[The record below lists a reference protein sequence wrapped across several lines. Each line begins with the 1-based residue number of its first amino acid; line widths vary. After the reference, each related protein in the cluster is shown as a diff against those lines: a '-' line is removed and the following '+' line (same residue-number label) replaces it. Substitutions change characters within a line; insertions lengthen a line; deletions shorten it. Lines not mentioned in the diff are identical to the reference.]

1 MRILVTNDDGID
13 APGIHALAE
22 ALAEL
27 GDVVVSAPDGN
38 RSASAHSLTLDH
50 PLRIQQ
56 VRPGWFACDGT
67 PADCVH
73 VALNGF
79 LRDERPLLVVAGI
92 NAGGNL
98 GQDITY
104 SGTVMAALEATLL
117 GVPAFA
123 VSVDARTQIDYSG
136 AVAMATRVARRVL
149 ANGLPPTVLLNLNV
163 PSASPEQI
171 KGIKLTR
178 QGRRLYGDEIDER
191 MDPRGREYYWIGGQ
205 ELGFEQIDGSDMV
218 AVRQGFASLT
228 PISADLTDHSYLEK
242 MMDQSW

>member
-1 MRILVTNDDGID
+1 
-13 APGIHALAE
+13 
-22 ALAEL
+22 
-27 GDVVVSAPDGN
+27 
-38 RSASAHSLTLDH
+38 
-50 PLRIQQ
+50 
-56 VRPGWFACDGT
+56 
-67 PADCVH
+67 
-73 VALNGF
+73 
-79 LRDERPLLVVAGI
+79 
-92 NAGGNL
+92 
-98 GQDITY
+98 
-104 SGTVMAALEATLL
+104 
-117 GVPAFA
+117 
-123 VSVDARTQIDYSG
+123 
-136 AVAMATRVARRVL
+136 MATRVARRVL